1 MPERRSFLPLPF
13 CQGQG
18 QAVQDLFAP
27 TVQPPWLY
35 SLGSRQERSGSASS
49 LCPAEHV
56 VTALLSAVSLCSF
69 FPGLCTCV
77 WASEMQPAIAAQQE
91 SPIAEL
97 QQPALYRV
105 HWKQSVP
112 INVSFTELSDYTL
125 VLLRACS
132 DLQVVPALCCLV
144 SNQSVPV

>member
-1 MPERRSFLPLPF
+1 M
-13 CQGQG
+13 
-18 QAVQDLFAP
+18 
-27 TVQPPWLY
+27 
-35 SLGSRQERSGSASS
+35 
-49 LCPAEHV
+49 
-56 VTALLSAVSLCSF
+56 
-69 FPGLCTCV
+69 
-77 WASEMQPAIAAQQE
+77 WASEMQPAVAAQQE